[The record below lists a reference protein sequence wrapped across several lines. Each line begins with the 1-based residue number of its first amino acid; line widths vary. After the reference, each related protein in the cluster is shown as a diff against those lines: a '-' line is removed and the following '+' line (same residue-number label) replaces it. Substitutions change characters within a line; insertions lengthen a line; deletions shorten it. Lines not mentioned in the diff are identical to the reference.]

1 MFSAKFESAFAFI
14 VLKIAKQN
22 FINID
27 LLPVRLSH
35 LDEVNVPF
43 VNRTN
48 CSTSLIGASCFHLY
62 LCGWILVLIVPSAE
76 ELISVRSSTALCDEA
91 NSYTQ
96 MIKNPGKCIQIF
108 NIIQ

>member
-62 LCGWILVLIVPSAE
+62 LCG
-76 ELISVRSSTALCDEA
+76 
-91 NSYTQ
+91 
-96 MIKNPGKCIQIF
+96 
-108 NIIQ
+108 